1 MSQSAMLALRAREL
15 GASVGSG
22 ILSWYGKLP
31 LGVGIVIG
39 VCTAFQLLGLFVT
52 VGQCFSGSAFWLAPV
67 SRAATLFLSHFL
79 HTGWLHFIFNMLSFA
94 PFGGYQERNMGTYP
108 FLHFTLLL
116 AVTCSV
122 VYFAIAFVV
131 GIVWSTIWTQCVA
144 GLSGIIF
151 ALISLEANRGEMQTQ
166 DFFGIKVPG
175 AMFPWVLLVVTQFL
189 IPGAAFFGHLAGI
202 LTGILHAR
210 GFLDAF
216 VPGPD
221 TFSRLESA
229 PFFGGLSRYSAY
241 VGQPGSISL
250 PTFNTPAATQP
261 SMPSAATGA
270 SYYQSSYAGYGAVHG
285 GNNQGNAAAGNAG
298 GDAGDRQGLLKSA
311 TSSPAPS
318 PGANFKPP
326 TASMSQETSWGF
338 SPSGGRVGD
347 SGKEE
352 SGDKVAPTNE
362 TMPNDVAIPHAKPPG
377 YDTNEHDEDSETQSN
392 LENGLDGFDKPLGAN
407 NHAKA
412 PIITKSHQLSHMQSI
427 FSDSQKMAY
436 VGLCVLLVTQMRTR
450 HQNEQSRT
458 RIPLKSFN
466 AWADHFMNMLYAFVD
481 VSMEEQAMIA
491 NLAQHG
497 LVPADLS
504 RGLIDDAEKAFARL
518 QSIEAEEAWIK
529 LQEAKWGD
537 EERGSLSTASSS
549 GSLPI
554 PATATDNPPR
564 ALQGSMKT
572 VSDIRYTILSH
583 LFILC
588 ICDGFYDT
596 RARTLLRAVAKEL
609 QISWW
614 ELARLE
620 DTIGDQLRKQ
630 DSAEGNDVHGAAAV
644 RPEEKTVKERNI
656 KDSRGRWLYM
666 GLATLAGGAVIGVTA
681 GLAAPLIASGIT
693 AALTTFH
700 VAGGV
705 GAGVAA
711 AMGGTTGIAII
722 ASSGASIG
730 GGMTGYK
737 MHKRTQ
743 GILEFEFVALAEAM
757 VAIQAS
763 KLKRDE
769 RNKKKKAK
777 AAALA
782 AAEEKER
789 MRVERKNNDSWLG
802 GEHTVEQAVSPTTP
816 TETSVTLNRLTGGGD
831 QTPTSLPSSSSNL
844 KLNTTIISSTGSPVQ
859 VGRKGSFASQPPYS
873 ANSLLKD
880 RRQSS
885 TPSISSDRMSRDF
898 RSDGSLA
905 TAPPILFS
913 EGSAAA
919 AAAARNSTD
928 IEGETALAV
937 AQPKAN
943 VLITIAGWVGSLDS
957 RDDFTLPFSTL
968 TPGLHGDQYT
978 LVWET
983 QALVELGHAV
993 KLLMAEVTS
1002 FVVQQGIQ
1010 YFLLPV
1016 LMAGLAGPLW
1026 ALKLTYM
1033 VDNPWGNGL
1042 TKAKK
1047 AGRILADTLLLRVQG
1062 NRPVTLVGFSLGA
1075 RVIYYCLLELA
1086 SRGEAAY
1093 SIVEEAYL
1101 FGCPVMATTKEWLQI
1116 RSVVSGR
1123 LVNGYMTHDWV
1134 LSILYRASSAFLSDV
1149 AGLNPVKRVDG
1160 VENVCLDAV
1169 LKGGH
1174 LEYRAGL
1181 PKILKHVGF
1190 SVDSEVFDDEEKEI
1204 EQERMDEEAERERLK
1219 NEKEKEREE
1228 IAKKKQVEYE
1238 AKMKRQKEEE
1248 EVARAELAARK
1259 AMQQQQKPAR
1269 RSWWGGSSKS
1279 LATSVESVQEELP
1292 FEIKE
1297 IKSTLPPLVLTL
1309 EDSESTATGRAGP
1322 SRNPDST

>member
-1 MSQSAMLALRAREL
+1 
-15 GASVGSG
+15 
-22 ILSWYGKLP
+22 
-31 LGVGIVIG
+31 
-39 VCTAFQLLGLFVT
+39 
-52 VGQCFSGSAFWLAPV
+52 
-67 SRAATLFLSHFL
+67 
-79 HTGWLHFIFNMLSFA
+79 
-94 PFGGYQERNMGTYP
+94 
-108 FLHFTLLL
+108 
-116 AVTCSV
+116 
-122 VYFAIAFVV
+122 
-131 GIVWSTIWTQCVA
+131 
-144 GLSGIIF
+144 
-151 ALISLEANRGEMQTQ
+151 
-166 DFFGIKVPG
+166 
-175 AMFPWVLLVVTQFL
+175 
-189 IPGAAFFGHLAGI
+189 
-202 LTGILHAR
+202 
-210 GFLDAF
+210 
-216 VPGPD
+216 
-221 TFSRLESA
+221 
-229 PFFGGLSRYSAY
+229 
-241 VGQPGSISL
+241 
-250 PTFNTPAATQP
+250 
-261 SMPSAATGA
+261 
-270 SYYQSSYAGYGAVHG
+270 
-285 GNNQGNAAAGNAG
+285 
-298 GDAGDRQGLLKSA
+298 
-311 TSSPAPS
+311 
-318 PGANFKPP
+318 
-326 TASMSQETSWGF
+326 
-338 SPSGGRVGD
+338 
-347 SGKEE
+347 
-352 SGDKVAPTNE
+352 
-362 TMPNDVAIPHAKPPG
+362 
-377 YDTNEHDEDSETQSN
+377 
-392 LENGLDGFDKPLGAN
+392 
-407 NHAKA
+407 
-412 PIITKSHQLSHMQSI
+412 MQSI

-537 EERGSLSTASSS
+537 DERG
-549 GSLPI
+549 
-554 PATATDNPPR
+554 
-564 ALQGSMKT
+564 
-572 VSDIRYTILSH
+572 DIRYTILSH

-730 GGMTGYK
+730 G
-737 MHKRTQ
+737 
-743 GILEFEFVALAEAM
+743 
-757 VAIQAS
+757 
-763 KLKRDE
+763 
-769 RNKKKKAK
+769 
-777 AAALA
+777 
-782 AAEEKER
+782 
-789 MRVERKNNDSWLG
+789 
-802 GEHTVEQAVSPTTP
+802 
-816 TETSVTLNRLTGGGD
+816 
-831 QTPTSLPSSSSNL
+831 
-844 KLNTTIISSTGSPVQ
+844 
-859 VGRKGSFASQPPYS
+859 
-873 ANSLLKD
+873 
-880 RRQSS
+880 
-885 TPSISSDRMSRDF
+885 
-898 RSDGSLA
+898 
-905 TAPPILFS
+905 

-928 IEGETALAV
+928 TEGEAALAV

-1181 PKILKHVGF
+1181 PRILKHVGF

-1309 EDSESTATGRAGP
+1309 DDSESTATGRAGP